1 MKKTTLIHMPNR
13 KINSIMQKG
22 TCDETED
29 KANVV
34 EKEDSND
41 LSDCPIEFT
50 KSGSVEENLDSIYSQ
65 TEMMRPKTAFEIMLK
80 NSKVTAV
87 GRRMF
92 IEDENLEKSNQ
103 NGKIHS
109 K

>member
-1 MKKTTLIHMPNR
+1 MDA
-13 KINSIMQKG
+13 S
-22 TCDETED
+22 
-29 KANVV
+29 
-34 EKEDSND
+34 
-41 LSDCPIEFT
+41 
-50 KSGSVEENLDSIYSQ
+50 YSQ

-92 IEDENLEKSNQ
+92 IEDDNLENSNQ
-103 NGKIHS
+103 NGKIYS

>member
-1 MKKTTLIHMPNR
+1 MTN
-13 KINSIMQKG
+13 
-22 TCDETED
+22 
-29 KANVV
+29 
-34 EKEDSND
+34 
-41 LSDCPIEFT
+41 
-50 KSGSVEENLDSIYSQ
+50 SGSVEENLDASYSQ

-92 IEDENLEKSNQ
+92 IEDENLENSNQ